1 MTGTLTAKEQGE
13 LKSLEELLERVSKP
27 EHQSEHWTAR
37 QQEDDEPGESFTRPG
52 YMLRHGTRRQECH
65 ESL

>member
-27 EHQSEHWTAR
+27 EHQNEHWAER
-37 QQEDDEPGESFTRPG
+37 QHPEDDEPDEPFTRPG
-52 YMLRHGTRRQECH
+52 YGD
-65 ESL
+65 